1 MDTNKQDYMNFMS
14 AEFDRLDPAG
24 KNLHQRR
31 KLICIA

>member
-24 KNLHQRR
+24 KIFTSFRN
-31 KLICIA
+31 